1 MTSTRLPWPTM
12 PGGWDREGPE
22 PVSRWDVMLTAALMV
37 GTSFWGDLMANHQG
51 HYVASVLTSLA
62 ITAPVVLRR
71 RRPLLM
77 LAIVSVAS
85 LVQCVTVSGPTASL
99 LAVPVVAYSVAK
111 WVSGHDSRLVLL
123 SGLIGAVIGPLRWI
137 GSVNFVDGY
146 AGRVRMLVLLFVMC
160 FAAVLVPYLIGRR
173 VRENDITGQER
184 ARAAEQR
191 YQAELATREERAR
204 ATEARVRNDI
214 ARELHDVVAHSLSVI
229 IVQAEGGKA
238 LARKNPPAAAE
249 TLDTIAE
256 TGREALTEMRRM
268 VGVLRAGPGGTEY
281 APQPGLGDIAEMVQR
296 AGDRVS
302 LQVTGAQPAVP
313 ATVGLAAYRVVQEAL
328 TNFFKHVGPQ
338 ATCRVQI
345 NYGAADIDIEVADN
359 GMGSKAPNDGAGN
372 GLKGMQ
378 ERVGA
383 VGGKLNARAR
393 RTGGFQVK
401 ALLPIA
407 AKPPKVATSE
417 PASAPAQ
424 ADGGEPADGGVPAAQ
439 PADPAPEG
447 RVDRG
452 APHQASPQGP
462 GHHDGPVA

>member
-1 MTSTRLPWPTM
+1 
-12 PGGWDREGPE
+12 
-22 PVSRWDVMLTAALMV
+22 
-37 GTSFWGDLMANHQG
+37 
-51 HYVASVLTSLA
+51 
-62 ITAPVVLRR
+62 
-71 RRPLLM
+71 
-77 LAIVSVAS
+77 
-85 LVQCVTVSGPTASL
+85 
-99 LAVPVVAYSVAK
+99 
-111 WVSGHDSRLVLL
+111 
-123 SGLIGAVIGPLRWI
+123 
-137 GSVNFVDGY
+137 
-146 AGRVRMLVLLFVMC
+146 
-160 FAAVLVPYLIGRR
+160 
-173 VRENDITGQER
+173 
-184 ARAAEQR
+184 
-191 YQAELATREERAR
+191 
-204 ATEARVRNDI
+204 
-214 ARELHDVVAHSLSVI
+214 
-229 IVQAEGGKA
+229 
-238 LARKNPPAAAE
+238 
-249 TLDTIAE
+249 
-256 TGREALTEMRRM
+256 M

-328 TNFFKHVGPQ
+328 TNFFKHAGPQ